1 MNKYSILRFNQG
13 VTLIEL
19 MVVIVIVAI
28 FASIAIPSYQSYS
41 RRATASAAKS
51 EILKLAEQLEQHK
64 SRNFTYR
71 GFTTTSITLP
81 RGGYTIQ
88 ITDDTTTGNLLTNS
102 AANGQ
107 TWVIR
112 ATTTDSRNFNFIA
125 KNSGIRCQ
133 SLTVTAVDNDCG
145 GTTTCNI
152 CETNSEV
159 WQ

>member
-1 MNKYSILRFNQG
+1 MSKYYNPKFNQG

-19 MVVIVIVAI
+19 MVVLVIVAI
-28 FASIAIPSYQSYS
+28 FASIAIPSYQSYT

-51 EILKLAEQLEQHK
+51 EILKLAERLEQHK

-71 GFTTTSITLP
+71 GFTTTSVTLA

-88 ITDDTTTGNLLTNS
+88 ITDDTTTGSLLTDS

-107 TWVIR
+107 AWVIR

-125 KNSGIRCQ
+125 KNSGLRCQ
-133 SLTVTAVDNDCG
+133 SLTASAVDNDCG
-145 GTTTCNI
+145 GTTTCNT
-152 CETNSEV
+152 CEANSES
-159 WQ
+159 W

>member
-1 MNKYSILRFNQG
+1 
-13 VTLIEL
+13 
-19 MVVIVIVAI
+19 
-28 FASIAIPSYQSYS
+28 
-41 RRATASAAKS
+41 
-51 EILKLAEQLEQHK
+51 HK

-145 GTTTCNI
+145 GTTTCNT

>member
-1 MNKYSILRFNQG
+1 MSKYYKPRFNQG

-19 MVVIVIVAI
+19 MVVLVIIAI
-28 FASIAIPSYQSYS
+28 FASIAIPSYQSYA

-51 EILKLAEQLEQHK
+51 EILKLAERLEQHK

-71 GFTTTSITLP
+71 GFNTTSVTLD

-88 ITDDTTTGNLLTNS
+88 ITDDTTTGNLLTDS

-125 KNSGIRCQ
+125 KNSGLRCQ
-133 SLTVTAVDNDCG
+133 SLTASAVDNDCG
-145 GTTTCNI
+145 GTTTCNT
-152 CETNSEV
+152 CEANSES
-159 WQ
+159 W

>member
-1 MNKYSILRFNQG
+1 MSKYYNPKFNQG

-19 MVVIVIVAI
+19 MVVLVIVAI
-28 FASIAIPSYQSYS
+28 FASIAIPSYQSYT

-51 EILKLAEQLEQHK
+51 EILKLAERLEQHK

-71 GFTTTSITLP
+71 GFTTTSVTLA

-88 ITDDTTTGNLLTNS
+88 ITDDTTTGSLLTDS

-125 KNSGIRCQ
+125 KNSGLRCQ
-133 SLTVTAVDNDCG
+133 SLTASAVDNDCG
-145 GTTTCNI
+145 GTTTCNT
-152 CETNSEV
+152 CEANSES
-159 WQ
+159 W